1 MGNTTTKEES
11 TLKSQD
17 TLINVIIKQKK
28 KELQDLRNILEFIRL
43 RMLYM
48 HNKFMS
54 LDDNV
59 SLDSMREF
67 GTSLRGRIPEVKK
80 PTFEMPEVNMP
91 SWGNDM
97 NTGSA
102 VSDPDPVASLMDKE
116 SGPSEPLDDV
126 YIHQQ
131 PSTHN
136 QPSKPTYTSN
146 NPTYTKSDVP
156 MIPEVQIST
165 DPADIINV
173 SPLGEESDD
182 AIIGVDVGN
191 AGVIGGVDINVVPNV
206 VAPGVVAPDDQ
217 PSMIT
222 LVKFN
227 ALTDELDLSQS
238 NLNKLQT
245 QYDNTKSNYDAL
257 QSKYTSNQQKYNELQ
272 SKYDAIANVNDA
284 NAVLKMQYDTLI
296 KTKTE
301 LELKYNDTQKE
312 IVMLLNDKTAV
323 NAELEKCKADKGN
336 LSPYL
341 PEKIITAVTDVIS
354 LTSNGV
360 STILGDN
367 KGRRVSHN
375 MIAGDQG
382 ICMFK
387 QMPNKKHA
395 VSCTRRC
402 KSGYYPVM
410 VGNGD
415 NNLKYET
422 MCIPGKRSLRYGDV
436 IDCDTEFKVYNQHR
450 GAPNAPRFKTINKDE
465 LHDNP
470 DYRLSG
476 YTCDDVRSMF

>member
-1 MGNTTTKEES
+1 MGNATTKEES
-11 TLKSQD
+11 TLKAQD
-17 TLINVIIKQKK
+17 SLIDVIVMQKK
-28 KELQDLRNILEFIRL
+28 REMQDLRNILKFIRL
-43 RMLYM
+43 RMQHI
-48 HNKFMS
+48 HNKFMT
-54 LDDNV
+54 LDDNI
-59 SLDSMREF
+59 SLNNIREF
-67 GTSLRGRIPEVKK
+67 GSSLRGRIPEVKK

-126 YIHQQ
+126 YVHQQ

-136 QPSKPTYTSN
+136 QPSKPTYVSN
-146 NPTYTKSDVP
+146 NPTYTKPDVP
-156 MIPEVQIST
+156 IIPEVQIST
-165 DPADIINV
+165 DPANIVNV
-173 SPLGEESDD
+173 APLGEEYNDT
-182 AIIGVDVGN
+182 IIGVDVGN
-191 AGVIGGVDINVVPNV
+191 ADAIGGVV
-206 VAPGVVAPDDQ
+206 PDDQ
-217 PSMIT
+217 PSMST

-227 ALTDELDLSQS
+227 ALNDKFDISQS
-238 NLNKLQT
+238 NLNKLQS
-245 QYDNTKSNYDAL
+245 QYDNTKSNYDEL

-272 SKYDAIANVNDA
+272 AKYNAIANVDDA
-284 NAVLKMQYDTLI
+284 NNVLKMQYDTLI

-301 LELKYNDTQKE
+301 LEIKYNNTQKE
-312 IVMLLNDKTAV
+312 ITMLLNDKTAV
-323 NAELEKCKADKGN
+323 TAELEKCKADKGN

-375 MIAGDQG
+375 LIAGDQG

-450 GAPNAPRFKTINKDE
+450 GAPNAPRFKTIDKDE
-465 LHDNP
+465 LHNNP